1 MSALAQAAVSKS
13 VVQPEAGASLRP
25 IHVLLGIQSLVVILV
40 SINRLS
46 SLTQTY
52 VAANEFLRWQDLIN
66 MLPLPLISG
75 VAFWLLLRLLE
86 QRASIAARGRLTLN
100 IVFIAGLYL
109 LAASY
114 GTHEVTN
121 YLHVR
126 FCPPEESSRLCE
138 IIAFND
144 DDFSHWVFFAGFV
157 LMNVALLLMQVI
169 APHPQQLSRRDVLL
183 LILNGLFI
191 GLGVFA
197 NLAFEEIG
205 LDLYVVALLAVLAL
219 GLLWRVGRQP
229 LVIYYVTA
237 YGVGLVGTALYKW
250 VVL

>member
-1 MSALAQAAVSKS
+1 MSALAQVAAPKS
-13 VVQPEAGASLRP
+13 ALQPESGTSLRP
-25 IHVLLGIQSLVVILV
+25 MHLLLGIQSLVVILV
-40 SINRLS
+40 SLNRLS
-46 SLTQTY
+46 GLTQTY

-66 MLPLPLISG
+66 MLPLPLIS
-75 VAFWLLLRLLE
+75 AIASWLLLRLLE
-86 QRASIAARGRLTLN
+86 QRASVAARGRLTLG
-100 IVFIAGLYL
+100 IIFMVGLYL

-126 FCPPEESSRLCE
+126 FCSPEDTSRLCE
-138 IIAFND
+138 IIVFND

-157 LMNVALLLMQVI
+157 LMNMALLVMQVI
-169 APHPQQLSRRDVLL
+169 APHQRQLNRRDLFL
-183 LILNGLFI
+183 LILNGVFI

-229 LVIYYVTA
+229 LVIYYLTA
-237 YGVGLVGTALYKW
+237 YGLGLVGTALYKL